1 LKLLHL
7 ETITFSDATLN
18 DINIVLCYVLSQ
30 YLYACLLANA
40 TNQHFVSYK
49 ALSFRKKPLQHKPTV
64 QENRT
69 HVAHMTEG
77 DFYASEKSH
86 IMEAANTVSIIFTP
100 TDREQ
105 SSECLK
111 LKPVLG

>member
-1 LKLLHL
+1 
-7 ETITFSDATLN
+7 
-18 DINIVLCYVLSQ
+18 
-30 YLYACLLANA
+30 
-40 TNQHFVSYK
+40 
-49 ALSFRKKPLQHKPTV
+49 V

-100 TDREQ
+100 SDREQ